1 MMIGLVKFF
10 LRLIGFLMGDKY
22 KYPQEYE
29 DNYQCMGIR
38 EKIWW
43 VYKYFIKQIE
53 TGQKGR
59 NLEVYFASQDLD
71 FEPDGFLEEE
81 SMILTAGGDLLT
93 SIHIKPENTT
103 NLWDDIEDFYFNSDI
118 ACANLETPVVPGRQ
132 LDYVR
137 NVFKTASF
145 NTTPEMFEVYAKNGK
160 GINFFSTANNHS
172 LDQGVEGLLAT
183 LDFLDSKG
191 CGHCGTSR
199 TAEEQMDI
207 PIVQNQNIKVAF
219 LSYTYALNGKE
230 LPADKNF
237 MVNYI
242 RLNKPDTDLSLVREQ
257 AAAAR
262 RKGADIIAACL
273 HWSLEFE
280 SYPIENII
288 TMGHRIMECGID
300 IILGNHAH
308 VLQTMEKYQFTDPF
322 SGKEKEGFIAYALG
336 DLASCQGEVRNSK
349 LSCLVKLKISKGFQ
363 NGVEATRITDLKIK
377 PVYLRSKMQQGR
389 CLDFRI
395 LDFTKLAKQVRS
407 GINLHRLDKIERS
420 ELERLEGLLFKL
432 LPEKHGDI
440 LA

>member
-1 MMIGLVKFF
+1 MMIGLVKFL
-10 LRLIGFLMGDKY
+10 LRCIGFFMGDKY

-29 DNYQCMGIR
+29 DNYQYMGIS
-38 EKIWW
+38 EKIRW

-59 NLEVYFASQDLD
+59 KLEEYFAGQDLN
-71 FEPDGFLEEE
+71 FAPAGFSEEE
-81 SMILTAGGDLLT
+81 SVILTAGGDLLT
-93 SIHIKPENTT
+93 SVHIRPENTV
-103 NLWDDIEDFYFNSDI
+103 NLWDDIQDFYFNSDI

-132 LDYVR
+132 LDYIR

-172 LDQGVEGLLAT
+172 LDQGTEGLLAT
-183 LDFLDSKG
+183 LDFLDNRG

-199 TAEEQMDI
+199 TAEEQMNVPVI
-207 PIVQNQNIKVAF
+207 QKNNIKIAF

-230 LPADKNF
+230 LPVDKGF

-262 RKGADIIAACL
+262 EKGADIIVACL

-280 SYPIENII
+280 SYPTQTII

-308 VLQTMEKYQFTDPF
+308 VLQTMEKYHFTDPI
-322 SGKEKEGFIAYALG
+322 SQKEKEGFIAYALG
-336 DLASCQGEVRNSK
+336 DLVSCQGEVLNSK
-349 LSCLVKLKISKGFQ
+349 LSCVMKLKISKGLQ
-363 NGVEATRITDLKIK
+363 NGVKTTLITDLKIK
-377 PVYLRSKMQQGR
+377 PIYLLSKMQQGR

-395 LDFTKLAKQVRS
+395 LDFIKLARKVKS
-407 GINLHRLDKIERS
+407 GLNLHRLDKIEIK
-420 ELERLEGLLFKL
+420 ELERLEGLLLKL
-432 LPEKHGDI
+432 LPEKHDDM
-440 LA
+440 LV